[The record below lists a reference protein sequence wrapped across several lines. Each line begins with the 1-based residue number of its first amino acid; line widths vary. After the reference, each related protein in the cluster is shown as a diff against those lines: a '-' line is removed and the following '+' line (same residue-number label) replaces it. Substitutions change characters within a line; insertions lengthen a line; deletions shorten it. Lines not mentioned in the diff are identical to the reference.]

1 MFHGISD
8 SSSSSFMFMFPESSF
23 RSTIYFNTVQIYR
36 YGDIPFSLA
45 VCISDKIH
53 ALLLAPSGLPKNI
66 ADFLTLMTG
75 FTLNSV
81 KLLVNGIRPSS
92 HIPFCAE
99 FSQSDGKN
107 RGWRAQ
113 ARPNSLLYSTP
124 CPLRENSR
132 QSRPRSAAR

>member
-1 MFHGISD
+1 MFHGIND

-81 KLLVNGIRPSS
+81 KLLVNGIPIPSNYWLMEFV
-92 HIPFCAE
+92 HHLENYTAIPYCLCY
-99 FSQSDGKN
+99 
-107 RGWRAQ
+107 
-113 ARPNSLLYSTP
+113 SLVPDKADCL
-124 CPLRENSR
+124 
-132 QSRPRSAAR
+132 A